1 VAADDR
7 RVGVLYLD
15 SREKGT
21 LLSTSTTGAL
31 EALANEAAV
40 AIENAKL

>member
-7 RVGVLYLD
+7 RIGVLCLD

-21 LLSTSTTGAL
+21 LLSGSTSGAL
-31 EALANEAAV
+31 EALA
-40 AIENAKL
+40 K